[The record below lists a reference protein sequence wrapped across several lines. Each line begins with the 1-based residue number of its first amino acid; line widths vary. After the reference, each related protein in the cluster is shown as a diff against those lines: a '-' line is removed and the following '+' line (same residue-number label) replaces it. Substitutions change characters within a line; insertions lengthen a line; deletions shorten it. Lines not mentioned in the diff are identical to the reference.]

1 MIDKWEEEK
10 YKQTSSVSIR
20 HGVGGDEYVVDK
32 LTRRS
37 TVEDVIG
44 RVVKDLKLDKGR
56 WIILEKWRG
65 TEKLLPPRTRIL
77 RVWHAWC
84 NEQVNVQ
91 FWLQKSNHKHSRGFH
106 DSRRRKRRQKVR
118 EEKNWSDT
126 DSFTSDSSDSSFQDS
141 LNTSEDSDF
150 ELNDEND
157 LKAELIQKINVQ
169 NSTLSNQKS
178 TISEVEIEIALME
191 DIIQQQN
198 IQITVSDYQE
208 KIFNLETEIEQMN
221 SQYEIIQAQYKMA
234 NVLNSDK
241 LENKEKY
248 LKQLLQ
254 DQLDRNKSLYDEID
268 SVIAGQM
275 SIQEEIN
282 SRELV
287 LQNLVTGESGQVSY
301 LLLPEKGRNP
311 LVDGGKVDATK
322 TSPSS
327 SNMATTEYED
337 ADNEASETDFPQW
350 NKERLSSQ
358 DSWEE
363 KSRSSGSSWED
374 ARSDDT
380 TADSGNCDSPSYD
393 SDGLRSATD
402 SHGRKDLKKKGA
414 DSNSINST
422 TDSALSSMISSEN
435 ELINYSNEKFKTL
448 TKKRVPSWRNSS
460 IDVNISGA
468 RVLNSQQDS
477 PLGGELSCE
486 DDNAP
491 FCNSEYIRKIRKH
504 SRMFSPDTK
513 ILETS
518 ERIFRSAS
526 IRRHQELKR
535 TQSLKTVETLV

>member
-20 HGVGGDEYVVDK
+20 HGVGGEEYVIDK

-37 TVEDVIG
+37 TVEDVIS
-44 RVVKDLKLDKGR
+44 RIVKDLKLDKGR

-150 ELNDEND
+150 DLNDEND
-157 LKAELIQKINVQ
+157 LKADLIQKINVQ

-191 DIIQQQN
+191 NIIQQQN

-254 DQLDRNKSLYDEID
+254 DQIDRNKSLYDEIEA
-268 SVIAGQM
+268 VIAGQM

-287 LQNLVTGESGQVSY
+287 LQNLVTGESSIGQVSY
-301 LLLPEKGRNP
+301 LLQPDQKGQQQ
-311 LVDGGKVDATK
+311 GKVDVVATK
-322 TSPSS
+322 PLPVTSVPT
-327 SNMATTEYED
+327 TTEYED

-393 SDGLRSATD
+393 SDGLHGGRSATD
-402 SHGRKDLKKKGA
+402 PRTDGLKKTKGA
-414 DSNSINST
+414 DSSSINST
-422 TDSALSSMISSEN
+422 TDSALSSMISS
-435 ELINYSNEKFKTL
+435 
-448 TKKRVPSWRNSS
+448 
-460 IDVNISGA
+460 
-468 RVLNSQQDS
+468 
-477 PLGGELSCE
+477 
-486 DDNAP
+486 
-491 FCNSEYIRKIRKH
+491 
-504 SRMFSPDTK
+504 
-513 ILETS
+513 
-518 ERIFRSAS
+518 
-526 IRRHQELKR
+526 
-535 TQSLKTVETLV
+535 